1 MTKRL
6 SFSLDLNTNDLNAL
20 QTVLANPR
28 AVATPVAPKDPWEH
42 ARIVDVLSEMADCV
56 AAAIK
61 SDVDDECREAEW
73 CRP

>member
-6 SFSLDLNTNDLNAL
+6 SFSLDLNANDFDAL
-20 QTVLANPR
+20 QAVLKNPR
-28 AVATPVAPKDPWEH
+28 VVATAVAPKDPWEH

-61 SDVDDECREAEW
+61 PEVDDECREAE
-73 CRP
+73 